1 MLLWS
6 WKNLI
11 QRTLDIL
18 RFKNIIYP
26 CSSKTLLT
34 ILFWFLN
41 LFVLFQLWQLETLL
55 LQRDTYMNYSRPL
68 STTSAGVSTPRRHL
82 IKPRHVVRKCRKK
95 LQYLILDNWQ
105 RSWVLLLWIMLM
117 AILFV
122 WKFLEYREKAAFK
135 VMGYCLT
142 TAKGA
147 AETLK
152 LNMALVLLPVCRN
165 TLTWLRSTRARACVP
180 FDDNINFH
188 KVKYY
193 TTIHI
198 SFYFSFFIDTKL
210 EIKTLCLSV
219 VPFLC

>member
-1 MLLWS
+1 M
-6 WKNLI
+6 
-11 QRTLDIL
+11 
-18 RFKNIIYP
+18 
-26 CSSKTLLT
+26 
-34 ILFWFLN
+34 FLN
-41 LFVLFQLWQLETLL
+41 LFVLSQLWQLETLL
-55 LQRDTYMNYSRPL
+55 LQRDAYMNYSRPL
-68 STTSAGVSTPRRHL
+68 STTSGGVSTPRRNL
-82 IKPRHVVRKCRKK
+82 IRPRHVVQKCRKK
-95 LQYLILDNWQ
+95 LQCLILDNWQ
-105 RSWVLLLWIMLM
+105 RSWVLLVWVMLM

-188 KVKYY
+188 KVP
-193 TTIHI
+193 
-198 SFYFSFFIDTKL
+198 SFS
-210 EIKTLCLSV
+210 LSI
-219 VPFLC
+219 FQF